1 MPTRIIRRCVARLA
15 AAFAAPADVATR
27 RLRVCLHDDAR
38 ARLLAATKRLPVAR
52 ESGG

>member
-1 MPTRIIRRCVARLA
+1 MPARIIRRCVARLA

-38 ARLLAATKRLPVAR
+38 AHLLAAIKRPPVACK
-52 ESGG
+52 SGG